1 MYIKHAV
8 CILELVQSL
17 TQMLFETSINDYLWT
32 CPKLEELFSQTH
44 APPTTNHHIFLHLQT
59 PAAPL
64 GLQAFIYAL
73 TDTFSP
79 PWTQILCKKH
89 AEKKLC

>member
-1 MYIKHAV
+1 MIIY
-8 CILELVQSL
+8 ELAQSL
-17 TQMLFETSINDYLWT
+17 KNYFHRHT
-32 CPKLEELFSQTH
+32 P
-44 APPTTNHHIFLHLQT
+44 PPTTNHHIFLHLQT

-64 GLQAFIYAL
+64 GLQAFICAL

-79 PWTQILCKKH
+79 PWTQILCKKR